1 MDIFKFA
8 MEKEKF
14 SEEYYRDLA
23 RRTHHVG
30 LRNILT
36 MLAEEEARHYRTIEQ
51 MKTGTAET
59 LTDTP
64 ILAHAREMFEKMKR
78 SAEKFDFHI
87 SEADLYRKA
96 VEIERKSKDFYLE
109 KAEEAD
115 DPAQE
120 RIFRRLADEENRHQ
134 LLMENFVSFV
144 SRPETYLE
152 DAEFYHFD
160 DYVGGEF

>member
-1 MDIFKFA
+1 MDIFEFA

-23 RRTHHVG
+23 RHMNHAG
-30 LRNILT
+30 LKNILT
-36 MLAEEEARHYRTIEQ
+36 MLADEEAKHYRTVRQ
-51 MKTGTAET
+51 MKSGTPET
-59 LTDTP
+59 IADTS
-64 ILAHAREMFEKMKR
+64 ILAHARGVFETMKH
-78 SAEKFDFHI
+78 SAEKFDFRI
-87 SEADLYRKA
+87 SEADLYRRA

-109 KAEEAD
+109 KAEEAK
-115 DPAQE
+115 DPGQQE
-120 RIFRRLADEENRHQ
+120 IFRKLADEENKHQ

-160 DYVGGEF
+160 DYVDGEF